1 MNLFKTLY
9 FITLITLLNVHI
21 SYAESNKNYRP
32 NDFLTKSLR
41 NAHDTVKLLK
51 LFTIGEKLLTTKP
64 DSSIV
69 IFNVILTNAR
79 KINNQPFVARSYG
92 SIGTAH
98 LYRANYNESEKFY
111 KLALEEWTKLNNLKM
126 IGGNLSNLG
135 NVYWY
140 LGKFDK
146 AIDYYIKS
154 MNIREKISD
163 TLGIATAISNIG
175 IVHQIQKNFKKA
187 NEYYFKSLGYYQT
200 LIKAYKKNKK
210 TDLSN
215 IKSGLSNS
223 FNNIGAIYLEFK
235 NLDSASVYIEKS
247 LKLREEFGD
256 SMNMVSCMLNL
267 GDIYLQ
273 KKQFNKSEQYLNNAK
288 KISLNSGN
296 TRIVISSYD
305 ALSNLYRTMSETNNL
320 PQAEKNKLLNKAL
333 ENSLKGIPLA
343 KKAGLLLIQKSI
355 YQGIANAY
363 RGLKNYELSIK
374 YTDSLIA
381 INDSIFSGEK
391 TKAIGELEAVY
402 QTEKK
407 QKEIELLEKDKA
419 LDKAEIQAKK
429 NQQFMLF
436 GGLIL
441 VAFFGIF
448 MFNRFRVTRKQ
459 KNIIEIQKV
468 EVEQQRDEINEKNQL
483 ITESIEYAKTIQEAI
498 ITTHQTFKDI
508 FTDLFILFKPKD
520 IVSGDFYWGYKSKSN
535 KVFWAAADC
544 TGHGVPG
551 AFMTMIGTSLLNEI
565 IIEKEIEDTNLI
577 LDELRTSIIQ
587 TMNKN
592 IDIHSN
598 EKMRNGMDIA
608 LCCWDLTTNKLSFS
622 GANNPLFLVR
632 NQELIELKGD
642 KQPIGIY
649 KKMTPFTKQT
659 LQIQKGDK
667 IYTFSDGYPDQ
678 MNEQESRLKIANFK
692 KLVLETAL
700 IATSEQKDIFE
711 STYERWKGNYDQM
724 DDVVLI
730 GVEI

>member
-1 MNLFKTLY
+1 
-9 FITLITLLNVHI
+9 
-21 SYAESNKNYRP
+21 
-32 NDFLTKSLR
+32 
-41 NAHDTVKLLK
+41 LK

-247 LKLREEFGD
+247 LKLREELGD

-678 MNEQESRLKIANFK
+678 MNEQEDRLKIANFK
-692 KLVLETAL
+692 KLVLETAP

>member
-1 MNLFKTLY
+1 MYCNTLY
-9 FITLITLLNVHI
+9 
-21 SYAESNKNYRP
+21 AENPKNYHP
-32 NDFLTKSLR
+32 NDFLQKSMR
-41 NAHDTVKLLK
+41 NIPDTTKLLK
-51 LFTIGEKLLTTKP
+51 LFAIGEKLLTSKP
-64 DSSIV
+64 DSSLI
-69 IFNVILTNAR
+69 IFNVILIHAK
-79 KINNQPFVARSYG
+79 KINNKIYVARSLG
-92 SIGTAH
+92 SLGTGN
-98 LYRANYNESEKFY
+98 LYRANYLESEKYY
-111 KLALEEWTKLNNLKM
+111 KLALEEWSKLNNLKM
-126 IGGNLSNLG
+126 MGGNLSNLG

-154 MNIREKISD
+154 MNIREKIAD
-163 TLGIATAISNIG
+163 TIGIATAISNIG

-187 NEYYFKSLGYYQT
+187 NEYYFKSVTYYQS
-200 LIKAYKKNKK
+200 LLKAAKKNKK
-210 TDLSN
+210 TDVSN
-215 IKSGLSNS
+215 VKSGLSNS
-223 FNNIGAIYLEFK
+223 YNNIGAVYLEFK
-235 NLDSASVYIEKS
+235 NLDSASIYIEKS
-247 LKLREEFGD
+247 LKLREELFD
-256 SMNMVSCMLNL
+256 SINMVSCMLNL

-273 KKQFNKSEQYLNNAK
+273 KKQYNKSEQYLINVK
-288 KISLNSGN
+288 KISLSTGN

-305 ALSNLYRTMSETNNL
+305 ALSNLYRTMAESENL
-320 PQAEKNKLLNKAL
+320 PKAEKNKLLYKAL

-355 YQGIANAY
+355 YQGIANVY
-363 RGLKNYELSIK
+363 RALENYELSIK

-381 INDSIFSGEK
+381 VNDSIFSGEK

-407 QKEIELLEKDKA
+407 QKEIELLEKNKA
-419 LDKAEIQAKK
+419 LDKAEIKAKK

-441 VAFFGIF
+441 VALFAIF
-448 MFNRFRVTRKQ
+448 IFNRFKVTQKQ
-459 KNIIEIQKV
+459 KEIIEVQKV
-468 EVEQQRDEINEKNQL
+468 EVEKQRDEINDKNKL

-498 ITTHQTFKDI
+498 ITSHKTFKDI
-508 FTDLFILFKPKD
+508 FADMFILFKPKD

-565 IIEKEIEDTNLI
+565 IIEKEIEATNLI
-577 LDELRTSIIQ
+577 LDELRTAIIA

-592 IDIHSN
+592 ISDDSD
-598 EKMRNGMDIA
+598 EKIRNGMDIA
-608 LCCWDLTTNKLSFS
+608 LCCWDLNNNELSFS
-622 GANNPLFLVR
+622 GANNPVFIYR
-632 NQELIELKGD
+632 NKDLIELKAD

-649 KKMTPFTKQT
+649 KKMNPFTQQT
-659 LQIQKGDK
+659 IQLQKGDK
-667 IYTFSDGYPDQ
+667 IYAFSDGYPDQ

-692 KLVLETAL
+692 KLILDTAETKTAD
-700 IATSEQKDIFE
+700 QKDIFE
-711 STYERWKGNYDQM
+711 ATYEKWKGNYDQI